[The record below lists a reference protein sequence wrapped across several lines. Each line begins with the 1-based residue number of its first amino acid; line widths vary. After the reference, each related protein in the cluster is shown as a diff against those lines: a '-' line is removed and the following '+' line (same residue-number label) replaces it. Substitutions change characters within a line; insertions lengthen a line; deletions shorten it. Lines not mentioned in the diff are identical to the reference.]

1 MRDPLYRNMKSCMSE
16 WSVDSIFF
24 SIVIPA
30 YNRADRIGKTLESV
44 LEQTF
49 FQFEVLVVNDGST
62 DDTVGAV
69 KPYLADHRVRLFSI
83 ENGERGAARNFGV
96 RQARGAYV
104 TFLDSDDLLLPW
116 HLSEAFSIAKNHTID
131 IFHLNY
137 EILHGNGRIETL
149 QVLPREVNEK
159 LLEGNFLSCLGIF
172 GKRELWLRYPFDESR
187 VLAGSEDYEL
197 WLRIAAR
204 IPIYC
209 FPQVTSRLVN
219 HTARSVVK
227 VDRQGLVSRIT
238 ALEQKLKADQKFTKA
253 FEQGLGRLHAYTDLY
268 LALHLALSGGRWA
281 AVQLLPR
288 IVSSFPR
295 IVFSYRFMVLIKKIL
310 IR

>member
-1 MRDPLYRNMKSCMSE
+1 MSE
-16 WSVDSIFF
+16 WPVDSIFF

-49 FQFEVLVVNDGST
+49 FQFEVLVINDGST

-69 KPYLADHRVRLFSI
+69 KPYLADHRVRLFTI

-116 HLSEAFSIAKNHTID
+116 HFAEAFSIAKDHTLD
-131 IFHLNY
+131 VFHLNY
-137 EILHGNGRIETL
+137 EILHGDGSIETL
-149 QVLPREVNEK
+149 RVLPRLVNEK

-172 GKRELWLRYPFDESR
+172 GKREVWLHYPFDESR

-197 WLRIAAR
+197 WLRMAAR

-209 FPQVTSRLVN
+209 YPQVTSRLVN
-219 HTARSVVK
+219 HTSRSVVK

-238 ALEQKLKADQKFTKA
+238 ALERKLKVDEKFAKA
-253 FEQGLGRLHAYTDLY
+253 FGQGLGRLHAFIQLY

-281 AVQLLPR
+281 ALQLVPR
-288 IVSSFPR
+288 MVFSFPQ
-295 IVFSYRFMVLIKKIL
+295 IVFSYRFMVLMKKIL
-310 IR
+310 I